1 VGAAGAPKM
10 YQINLSYT
18 SNVMDDFPSSHTALG
33 PNGENLATLQS
44 AGWVF
49 TKVAG
54 TTLSII
60 RPSGLQV
67 QPLVNIMTHGA
78 NSTEVWSKSP
88 TAVNTSG
95 QYAKQTLSSGEW
107 TTLTLGGL
115 NSANTGLVGVGNTTL
130 TITFG
135 LIS

>member
-1 VGAAGAPKM
+1 M
-10 YQINLSYT
+10 YQITLTYT
-18 SNVMDDFPSSHTALG
+18 SGVMDALTSATAIG
-33 PNGENLATLQS
+33 PNGENYSALTS

-49 TKVAG
+49 TKVDG
-54 TTLSII
+54 TTLSIG
-60 RPSGLQV
+60 RPSGLRV
-67 QPLVNIMTHGA
+67 QPIVNIMTHGA
-78 NSTEVWSKSP
+78 NSSDVWSKAP

-95 QYAKQTLSSGEW
+95 QYAKQTYSSGSSEW

-115 NSANTGLVGVGNTTL
+115 NSSNTGLVSSGNTTL

>member
-1 VGAAGAPKM
+1 M
-10 YQINLSYT
+10 YQLTLTYT
-18 SNVMDDFPSSHTALG
+18 SGVMDALTTATAIG
-33 PNGENLATLQS
+33 PNGESYSGLTS

-49 TKVAG
+49 TKVDG
-54 TTLSII
+54 TTLSIG
-60 RPSGLQV
+60 RPAGYRV
-67 QPLVNIMTHGA
+67 QPIVNIMTHGV

-115 NSANTGLVGVGNTTL
+115 SSGNTGLVAAGNTTL